1 MSKIKSLSHKRCVVT
16 GKGVMFGNNV
26 SHSNKK
32 TRRRFDSNIH
42 KKRFWVAEENRWV
55 TLKVSARGIRTIAK
69 KGISQILSELRN
81 TGVKV

>member
-1 MSKIKSLSHKRCVVT
+1 
-16 GKGVMFGNNV
+16 MFVNSV
-26 SHSNKK
+26 SRSNKK
-32 TRRRFDSNIH
+32 TRRKFDSNIH

-69 KGISQILSELRN
+69 KGISKILSELRS

>member
-32 TRRRFDSNIH
+32 TRRTFNSNIH
-42 KKRFWVAEENRWV
+42 KKRFWVAEEKRWV

-69 KGISQILSELRN
+69 KGISKILSELRN
-81 TGVKV
+81 TGVNV

>member
-32 TRRRFDSNIH
+32 TRRRFNANIH
-42 KKRFWVAEENRWV
+42 KKKFWVAEEKRWV

-69 KGISQILSELRN
+69 KGISKILSELRN

>member
-32 TRRRFDSNIH
+32 TRIRFNSNIH

-55 TLKVSARGIRTIAK
+55 TLKVSARGIRIIAK
-69 KGISQILSELRN
+69 KVFRKSCLNYGIPE
-81 TGVKV
+81 

>member
-1 MSKIKSLSHKRCVVT
+1 MPKIKSLSHNRCIVT
-16 GKGVMFGNNV
+16 GKSVMFGNSV
-26 SHSNKK
+26 SRSNKK
-32 TRRRFDSNIH
+32 TRRKFDSNIH

-69 KGISQILSELRN
+69 KGISKILSELRS